1 MPGNVENKR
10 FKGCSIN
17 LRKQK
22 ERLSLAL
29 FSHYFGNGRYSK
41 KENDL
46 GE

>member
-1 MPGNVENKR
+1 MTHSVMLDQKI
-10 FKGCSIN
+10 K
-17 LRKQK
+17 KQK